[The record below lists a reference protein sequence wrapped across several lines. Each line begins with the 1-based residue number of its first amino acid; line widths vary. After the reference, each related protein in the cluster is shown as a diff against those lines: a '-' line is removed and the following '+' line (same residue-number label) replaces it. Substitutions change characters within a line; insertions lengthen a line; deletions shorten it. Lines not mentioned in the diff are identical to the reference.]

1 MVNAAM
7 KKLYQQ
13 DYDNHGQIGATG
25 KLIDSLYEELISD
38 RYFALEIPKSTG
50 REWFGEDRTLALVE
64 KYRDYPHEDIIY
76 TLTAF
81 TVYGGVYHI
90 EKYLAK
96 IKPVDLL
103 LVGGGG
109 AHNNMKA
116 LLRSLGNDLVKERKI
131 ILPLGPLHQVPGE
144 LGNADN
150 IAAHF
155 PDGLHIGLH
164 QGGAPLFGVII
175 DA

>member
-1 MVNAAM
+1 MASAECPPLSVL
-7 KKLYQQ
+7 KLRENVGVLF
-13 DYDNHGQIGATG
+13 D
-25 KLIDSLYEELISD
+25 E
-38 RYFALEIPKSTG
+38 PG
-50 REWFGEDRTLALVE
+50 RNS
-64 KYRDYPHEDIIY
+64 
-76 TLTAF
+76 
-81 TVYGGVYHI
+81 
-90 EKYLAK
+90 
-96 IKPVDLL
+96 
-103 LVGGGG
+103 GGGG